1 MKGLLV
7 KDFTLLFKACKSIL
21 IIIAVFFVIIP
32 FSDSYGFLNY
42 YVIILAAI
50 IPVTLVAYDEKEKW
64 DLYFQTLPVSKSDYV
79 SAKYLTG
86 LILEGIVFLV
96 LVVLRRLSYSN
107 TNDLLA
113 YASFLFILGTVFLSV
128 NLPVVFKF
136 GSVKGRIVNI
146 VLIIIVFALS
156 FIGMELGSASLETV
170 LNVISGKYN
179 MPLFSGVIAATLLLV
194 VSWIMSVAIYKKKEI

>member
-42 YVIILAAI
+42 YVIILAAM

-86 LILEGIVFLV
+86 LTLEGFVFLV

-179 MPLFSGVIAATLLLV
+179 MPLFSGVIAAALLLV

>member
-42 YVIILAAI
+42 YVIILAAM

-170 LNVISGKYN
+170 LNVISEKYN

>member
-42 YVIILAAI
+42 YVIILAAM

>member
-42 YVIILAAI
+42 YVIILAAM

-179 MPLFSGVIAATLLLV
+179 MPLFSGVIATALLLV